1 MKRINVNI
9 ILADDSSREPE
20 TGVEPVRTDPAAEKQ
35 LLRCLSEVSL
45 TLPSN
50 SEQLAAMVGRS
61 ILTVTNLLQKFATQ
75 QLIR

>member
-1 MKRINVNI
+1 MLFLSK
-9 ILADDSSREPE
+9 DDSSREQE
-20 TGVEPVRTDPAAEKQ
+20 TGVEPVRTDPEAEKH

-50 SEQLAAMVGRS
+50 SEQLASIVGRPL
-61 ILTVTNLLQKFATQ
+61 LTVTNLLQKFATQ